1 MKTFDLKKFRGST
14 GLNQD
19 EFAKRIKRSQT
30 TVSRIEKG
38 EKAISDKFLDA
49 VSKGFSI
56 DLEVYKSY
64 NQQMLEY
71 GNIPLKEKMGGDL
84 SYTHIDENSRL
95 TVTHEIAD
103 LEQRYI
109 KLLEERAK
117 IERDHHA
124 LFEKFNSLES
134 TLLVENNELLKKL
147 TDQNELIL
155 NLLNV
160 IEKK

>member
-14 GLNQD
+14 GLNQE
-19 EFAKRIKRSQT
+19 EFAKRIQRSQT

-38 EKAISDKFLDA
+38 EKVMSDKFLDA

-64 NQQMLEY
+64 NQQTLEH
-71 GNIPLKEKMGGDL
+71 GNIERNT
-84 SYTHIDENSRL
+84 SIDGSSRL
-95 TVTHEIAD
+95 PVIHDITD

-109 KLLEERAK
+109 KLLVERAE
-117 IERDHHA
+117 IEREHHN
-124 LFEKFNSLES
+124 LIERLNLLES
-134 TLLVENNELLKKL
+134 TILVENTELLKRL
-147 TDQNELIL
+147 TTQNELIL
-155 NLLNV
+155 NLLSE

>member
-14 GLNQD
+14 GLNQE
-19 EFAKRIKRSQT
+19 EFAKRIQRSQT

-38 EKAISDKFLDA
+38 EKAMSDKFLDA

-64 NQQMLEY
+64 NQQTLGY
-71 GNIPLKEKMGGDL
+71 GNMLLD
-84 SYTHIDENSRL
+84 THIHDTSSLVVKHDNP
-95 TVTHEIAD
+95 D

-117 IERDHHA
+117 IEREHHI
-124 LFEKFNSLES
+124 LIERLNVLES
-134 TLLVENNELLKKL
+134 TILVENTQLLKRL
-147 TDQNELIL
+147 TTQNELIL
-155 NLLNV
+155 NLLSE

>member
-14 GLNQD
+14 GLNQE
-19 EFAKRIKRSQT
+19 EFAKRIQRSQT

-38 EKAISDKFLDA
+38 EKVMSDKFLDA

-64 NQQMLEY
+64 NQQTLEH
-71 GNIPLKEKMGGDL
+71 GNIERN
-84 SYTHIDENSRL
+84 THIEASSRL
-95 TVTHEIAD
+95 PVIHNITD

-117 IERDHHA
+117 IESEHHA
-124 LFEKFNSLES
+124 LVKKLNMLES
-134 TLLVENNELLKKL
+134 TILVENTELLKKL
-147 TDQNELIL
+147 TTQNELIL
-155 NLLNV
+155 ILLSENGR
-160 IEKK
+160 K